1 MLYLVRGKSN
11 QNQQERLL
19 RIHAES
25 AEDAE
30 AIGWSYGV
38 FVTDVEL
45 IEKGSEKMTRIDKI
59 MEWALKAW
67 RSSSEKPLKCFG
79 QPVSKG
85 QSSMLLLL
93 GCATWVVNLRMF
105 GFVQI

>member
-1 MLYLVRGKSN
+1 MLYLVRGKS

-30 AIGWSYGV
+30 ATGWSHGV
-38 FVTDVEL
+38 FVTEVVL
-45 IEKGSEKMTRIDKI
+45 IENGADKMSRLDKVVD
-59 MEWALKAW
+59 WAVKAW
-67 RSSSEKPLKCFG
+67 RSTSEKPLKCFG

-85 QSSMLLLL
+85 QSAALLLL